1 MAGILSIDNTLVN
14 QKVTE
19 EELSTD
25 SFTIFFLQRLHEAL
39 FDYSPDSFKAPALN
53 SHLRIVELNRIGGQA
68 ENQEFIS
75 ASIDSFFLEISW
87 SIQSDPIIRGGR
99 KQLIQEL
106 LMRVKNGWGKRT
118 QFLPAMSALL
128 LQFRD
133 YRARIC
139 QQLQLEAS
147 KSDWSKARV
156 IQLLDALIVE
166 YELIGFPRPYIY
178 SVVQKLSTKNKQK
191 NLNGGALHTVELF
204 LEMFTFE
211 PKDYSVIGYVSHA
224 MAKAI
229 VRKSGWSIHD
239 AAVLG
244 RTRSQKNFVKFHK
257 NVDLSLTTT
266 AIEYKGKSVCQ
277 HGAVKDFFNV
287 IDRVGEQVQFLDHH
301 LPVHIHNK
309 GLCIDSATTFTSIL
323 PRSSSPLSF
332 ISRTAE
338 SELAT
343 GLNLL
348 DFFFNESR
356 LSYAAKA
363 RLSQAIEYHG
373 AALASKRHEEQL
385 LNLWSCLEGFVGVPS
400 TAGSKIAFVW
410 EAVLSCLTLQYP
422 QRLFSLIANRILEL
436 FGEAQLTELFGPE
449 LIEVSESRERLAL
462 VLLNPT
468 YEDKRAKLAELVSQK
483 DSVLLYRLF
492 ELVKR
497 FENPKMTKAT
507 LVHHREKLTWQMN
520 RIYWNRN
527 LIVHSA
533 ESLPYLSTL
542 VEHLHI
548 YVDSF
553 LGSILFTVGKVQAT
567 SIPSVL
573 ELFSVHEKIRMDE
586 LVEFSNVKN
595 VALDSTLDWVF
606 GCENI
611 LREASGL

>member
-1 MAGILSIDNTLVN
+1 MTDIKATDNTLVK
-14 QKVTE
+14 QEAAE
-19 EELSTD
+19 EESSTD
-25 SFTIFFLQRLHEAL
+25 TFTIFFLQRLHEAL

-75 ASIDSFFLEISW
+75 ASIDSFFAEISW
-87 SIQSDPIIRGGR
+87 SIQSDPVIRGGR

-106 LMRVKNGWGKRT
+106 LTRVKTGWGKQT

-133 YRARIC
+133 YRESLW
-139 QQLQLEAS
+139 QQLKLEAS
-147 KSDWSKARV
+147 KSDWSKVRV

-166 YELIGFPRPYIY
+166 HELIGYPRPYIY
-178 SVVQKLSTKNKQK
+178 SVAQKLLTQKKQNK
-191 NLNGGALHTVELF
+191 LCDGAPHTVEIF
-204 LEMFTFE
+204 LQMFTFE
-211 PKDYSVIGYVSHA
+211 PKEYSVIGYVSHA
-224 MAKAI
+224 MAGAI
-229 VRKSGWSIHD
+229 VRKKGWSIHD
-239 AAVLG
+239 AAILG
-244 RTRSQKNFVKFHK
+244 RTRSQKNFVEFKK
-257 NVDLSLTTT
+257 GVNSSLTTT

-277 HGAVKDFFNV
+277 HGAVRHFFNV

-309 GLCIDSATTFTSIL
+309 GLCIDAASNSTSIL

-332 ISRTAE
+332 TSRTSE

-356 LSYAAKA
+356 LSNAAKA
-363 RLSQAIEYHG
+363 RLGQAIEYHG

-400 TAGSKIAFVW
+400 TAGSKIAFVR

-422 QRLFSLIANRILEL
+422 QRLFSLIANRILKL
-436 FGEAQLTELFGPE
+436 IGEAQLSELLGPQ
-449 LIEVSESRERLAL
+449 LLKVAESRERLAL
-462 VLLNPT
+462 VLLNST
-468 YEDKRAKLAELVSQK
+468 YIDKRTKLAELVSQK
-483 DSVLLYRLF
+483 DAVLLYRLF

-497 FENPKMTKAT
+497 FENPKAVKAT
-507 LVHHREKLTWQMN
+507 LTHHREKLAWQMN

-533 ESLPYLSTL
+533 ESLPYLPTL

-573 ELFSVHEKIRMDE
+573 ELFSVHEKIRTDE
-586 LVEFSNVKN
+586 LAEFANDKN
-595 VALDSTLDWVF
+595 VAPDSTLDWVF
-606 GCENI
+606 GRENI
-611 LREASGL
+611 LREVSGL